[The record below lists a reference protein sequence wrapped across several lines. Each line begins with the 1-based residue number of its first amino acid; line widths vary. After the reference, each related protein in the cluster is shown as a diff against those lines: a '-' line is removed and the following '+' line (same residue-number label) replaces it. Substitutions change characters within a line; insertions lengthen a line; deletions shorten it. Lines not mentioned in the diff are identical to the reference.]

1 MMTKESILEEIEA
14 RGVRFVDL
22 WFSDILGGVKNVTV
36 PASQVG
42 RVIEH
47 GTHFDGSSVDGFARV
62 AESDMLLMPDL
73 DTFTVLPWY
82 SENERTARMICTV
95 HTPQGEP
102 FIGDPRVAL
111 MRVIERARSM
121 GYEFKTGLEVEF
133 FLFDVDDEQ
142 KPLLDS
148 IQDTAGYFDISD
160 DDAQIVR
167 RKMIRTLD
175 EMNIPTNST
184 HSEIGLGQHEIDFDY
199 APALASAD
207 RFFTTR
213 VALRAV
219 ARQNGIYCTF
229 MPRPRADLP
238 GSGMH
243 THQSLHDLETDEN
256 LFCDVDNEY
265 GLSEIARYFLA
276 GQLHHARAMTAVLA
290 PLVNSYKRLGT
301 SFEAPVHVSWAHINR
316 AALIRVPSVTAGME
330 RHTRLELRCPDP
342 SSNPYLAMAV
352 MLQAGLD
359 GIKQKMSVPAPME
372 ETLFT
377 QNRNRLRRM
386 EVLPNSLADS
396 LEALRQN
403 EVVLGAL
410 GPYIGDRFLEAKQQE
425 LEGYNRYVTQWELDR
440 YLKRY

>member
-1 MMTKESILEEIEA
+1 MMTIESILQEIESH
-14 RGVRFVDL
+14 GVRFVDL
-22 WFSDILGGVKNVTV
+22 WFCDILGGVKNVTV
-36 PASQVG
+36 PASQVK
-42 RVIEH
+42 RIIEH

-62 AESDMLLMPDL
+62 AESDMLLKPDL
-73 DTFTVLPWY
+73 DTFTLLPWY
-82 SENERTARMICTV
+82 AAEERTARMICTV

-111 MRVIERARSM
+111 IRVIEEARAM

-133 FLFDVDDEQ
+133 FLFELDEQ
-142 KPLLDS
+142 RKPMLGE

-167 RKMIRTLD
+167 RKMIHTLD
-175 EMNIPTNST
+175 AMHIPTQST

-213 VALRAV
+213 VTLRAI
-219 ARQNGIYCTF
+219 ARQNGLYCTF

-256 LFCDVDNEY
+256 LFYDTDNEY
-265 GLSEIARYFLA
+265 GLSEIARQFLA

-316 AALIRVPSVTAGME
+316 AALIRVPSVSPGME

-352 MLQAGLD
+352 MLQAGLN
-359 GIKQKMSVPAPME
+359 GIKQKMIVPAPME
-372 ETLFT
+372 ETLLT
-377 QNRNRLRRM
+377 QNRNRLRRV
-386 EVLPNSLADS
+386 EVLPNSLAAS
-396 LEALRQN
+396 LEALRQD
-403 EVVLGAL
+403 EVILGAL

-425 LEGYNRYVTQWELDR
+425 LEDYNRFVTQWELER